1 MIATGLLCYLSGLID
16 TSITNFDTTHGA
28 TYVGL
33 SNVFLLTLLI
43 MAAGPGSGGHVN
55 PTITFATMITGLTGL
70 ARGITAPFAQWQ
82 GDTDHHYLS
91 GVLYLIFQTIGA
103 GIAGVLLRGSFG
115 TIEKSVKYVSWK

>member
-16 TSITNFDTTHGA
+16 ASITNFDTKHGA
-28 TYVGL
+28 AYVGL

-70 ARGITAPFAQWQ
+70 ARGITTPVRN
-82 GDTDHHYLS
+82 GKEILIIIIP
-91 GVLYLIFQTIGA
+91 GVLYLIFQIIGA
-103 GIAGVLLRGSFG
+103 GIAGGLLRGSFG
-115 TIEKSVKYVSWK
+115 TVEKSIEYIF

>member
-16 TSITNFDTTHGA
+16 TSITNFGTTHGA
-28 TYVGL
+28 AYVGL

-70 ARGITAPFAQWQ
+70 ARGITAPFEQWQ

-91 GVLYLIFQTIGA
+91 AVLYLIFQTIGA
-103 GIAGVLLRGSFG
+103 GIAGGLLRGSFG
-115 TIEKSVKYVSWK
+115 TIEKSIKYVSGK